1 MEIET
6 TKISQRETTLEIQ
19 NLGKR
24 SGVIDARIT
33 KRIQEI
39 GERISG
45 AEDIIENIDKTVK
58 TFKMQSA
65 PNPKHS
71 RTQ

>member
-45 AEDIIENIDKTVK
+45 LQDPRITGSQRQIDLDE
-58 TFKMQSA
+58 F
-65 PNPKHS
+65 
-71 RTQ
+71 